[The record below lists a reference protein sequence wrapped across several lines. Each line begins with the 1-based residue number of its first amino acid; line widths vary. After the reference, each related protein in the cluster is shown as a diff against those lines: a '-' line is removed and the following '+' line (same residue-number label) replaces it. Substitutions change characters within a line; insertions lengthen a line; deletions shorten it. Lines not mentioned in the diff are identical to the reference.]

1 MARAAVLALLT
12 TLVAASTAT
21 RCEFNVDEDE
31 FSLENYPNIDGS
43 QVRCWR
49 RVKTRFGLF
58 RGELIYSLTNSLS
71 PAYEKFASPVDNRT
85 GEYHHMIECRWIFT
99 NDNLGRKFKL
109 LFSTFDLEDSRNCA
123 HDFVR
128 VRYVHRR
135 KCKIIDRG
143 KRCGAEIDAI
153 SPKFYA
159 AAVEVSFVSDET
171 ASGRG
176 FVATLDRLGGIRFVI
191 EVSGRQNENVMTGE
205 LFCSRV
211 PGYDLDCLSDNPIYK
226 IKQMTVTKMVRIN
239 ETRMSIRVSANQLK
253 KAIGMYNRF
262 DGNCCVFDVYL
273 AQSLDSDRPL
283 PPLPPSPTKSTNA
296 SPLPIPTVPTTN
308 RPRHH
313 KLELQDPKSF

>member
-1 MARAAVLALLT
+1 
-12 TLVAASTAT
+12 
-21 RCEFNVDEDE
+21 
-31 FSLENYPNIDGS
+31 
-43 QVRCWR
+43 
-49 RVKTRFGLF
+49 
-58 RGELIYSLTNSLS
+58 
-71 PAYEKFASPVDNRT
+71 
-85 GEYHHMIECRWIFT
+85 MIECRWIFT

-191 EVSGRQNENVMTGE
+191 EGKFSPFFPPHDVALFFVGESVSGRQNENVMTGE

-226 IKQMTVTKMVRIN
+226 IKQMT
-239 ETRMSIRVSANQLK
+239 
-253 KAIGMYNRF
+253 G
-262 DGNCCVFDVYL
+262 
-273 AQSLDSDRPL
+273 
-283 PPLPPSPTKSTNA
+283 
-296 SPLPIPTVPTTN
+296 
-308 RPRHH
+308 
-313 KLELQDPKSF
+313 